1 MNKIRNEIDR
11 ELSELTFEKIETG
24 RLAAAPIKRKER
36 TMKISKKAMTALIA
50 AAVAAGVTVTA
61 GAVSDWNY
69 GRLVGGLFGHQE
81 EPAQARIEPMLV
93 NAEVIENTFTK
104 YDVRLDGA
112 VYDGRVLML
121 SVNIADKNGEPFA
134 EGHDYSSAFMAE
146 EISQSGHQWW
156 RVNDDGTLQ
165 AYCVYDSV
173 DRESSPEEVTVTY
186 YYVLRDSDM
195 LKLQPVEE
203 LSPEEVL
210 DPGTITFK
218 VALDVSPESKDVEL
232 KNADGV
238 TVSAHITPISIE
250 LVYDKEWLGDR
261 EIVSLNIPKFVEIYG
276 KDGEPLVGYG
286 DYNGGVGDETG
297 RGYKGVPYYLATFS
311 RIVDVNEI
319 AGIQSEDGSFTY
331 GAIPDGVK
339 NAYERFDELEAKEN
353 EREKKEK

>member
-1 MNKIRNEIDR
+1 MMKNIREEIDR
-11 ELSELTFEKIETG
+11 ELSAYTFDEIDRG
-24 RLAAAPIKRKER
+24 RVGEPPQKRKER
-36 TMKISKKAMTALIA
+36 TMKIGKKAITGLVA
-50 AAVAAGVTVTA
+50 AAVAAGVTITA
-61 GAVSDWNY
+61 GAVSEWDY
-69 GRLVGGLFGHQE
+69 GRLVSGLFGHQE
-81 EPAQARIEPMLV
+81 EPAQDRLDPMLA
-93 NAEVIENTFTK
+93 NAEVIENTFTN

-112 VYDGRVLML
+112 VYDGMVLML
-121 SVNIADKNGEPFA
+121 SVNISDKNGEPFA
-134 EGHDYSSAFMAE
+134 EGHDYSSTFMAE

-165 AYCVYDSV
+165 AYCVYDHV
-173 DRESSPEEVTVTY
+173 EKDSSPEEVTVTY
-186 YYVLRDSDM
+186 YYVLRDSGM

-210 DPGTITFK
+210 DPGSITFK

-261 EIVSLNIPKFVEIYG
+261 EIVSLDVPKFVEIYG
-276 KDGEPLVGYG
+276 KDGEPLIGYG

-311 RIVDVNEI
+311 RIIDVNEI

-331 GAIPDGVK
+331 GAIPEED
-339 NAYERFDELEAKEN
+339 AKEDAG
-353 EREKKEK
+353 EKKEK